1 MRRSQINQDFT
12 ASVLRSANMRKI
24 HRWVSLPASLFLLVV
39 ATTGVLLQGTQ
50 LFGGDEAEREKQAA
64 AVSSQTLARTP
75 ADVAATI
82 DRALAAV
89 VAATGKNAA
98 DVRLNGVDLQFRAV
112 PPRVVVHAAT
122 GGSEGERFTVDAS
135 SGAILAREADGESLL
150 LRIHTGEI
158 FGDAGVFMGLLWGTA
173 MVVLTVTGVWL
184 YWKMYRARASVK
196 GWRRIFW
203 MLLFMTA
210 LS

>member
-1 MRRSQINQDFT
+1 
-12 ASVLRSANMRKI
+12 MRKI

-39 ATTGVLLQGTQ
+39 AITGVLLQGTQ

-64 AVSSQTLARTP
+64 AVSRYTLAGTP
-75 ADVAATI
+75 RDVSATI

-89 VAATGKNAA
+89 AAAAGKHAA
-98 DVRLNGVDLQFRAV
+98 DVQLNGVDLQWRAV
-112 PPRVVVHAAT
+112 PPRVVVHAAK
-122 GGSEGERFTVDAS
+122 GGSEGERFTVDAAT
-135 SGAILAREADGESLL
+135 GAILGREADGESLL
-150 LRIHTGEI
+150 VRIHTGEI

-184 YWKMYRARASVK
+184 YWKMYKARASIK
-196 GWRRIFW
+196 GWRRVFW